1 MWQPALNVPQAAQQA
16 QSGSLSLPL
25 ASLRAQSP
33 PQQVVQLGSAL
44 GLYMENRSPYP
55 LLVELYALN
64 NPSPGLTFI
73 LDPQEYKSLVLP
85 PTSQLRVSDLT
96 QMSINSVPILPVA
109 EPSLL
114 PPFDVTTGGYLYLTW
129 SSAPFQVASGA
140 RAIGG
145 NVPPN
150 YVQIVGPSTGNQS
163 GTVSSSSPAGFTVK
177 GPFTALKLVNTNAT
191 TNLGFSLDGGALQ
204 YIGVSTTVELDN
216 INAESIGY
224 VFGGGGCTL
233 YAWQYC
239 K

>member
-1 MWQPALNVPQAAQQA
+1 MWQPALNVPQAALLA
-16 QSGSLSLPL
+16 QSGSTTLPL
-25 ASLRAQSP
+25 KSLRAQTP
-33 PQQVVQLGSAL
+33 PQQVVQLGAAQ

-55 LLVELYALN
+55 LLVELYALASPN
-64 NPSPGLTFI
+64 PGLTFI

-96 QMSINSVPILPVA
+96 QMAVNSVPILPLA

-129 SSAPFQVASGA
+129 SSAPFQVASGT

-145 NVPPN
+145 NVAPN
-150 YVQIVGPSTGNQS
+150 YVQIAGPSSGYQS
-163 GTVSSSSPAGFTVK
+163 GTISSSSPSGFTVT

-191 TNLGFSLDGGALQ
+191 TNLGFSLDGGATE
-204 YIGVSTTVELDN
+204 YIGTSTTLELDN
-216 INAESIGY
+216 INAQSIGY